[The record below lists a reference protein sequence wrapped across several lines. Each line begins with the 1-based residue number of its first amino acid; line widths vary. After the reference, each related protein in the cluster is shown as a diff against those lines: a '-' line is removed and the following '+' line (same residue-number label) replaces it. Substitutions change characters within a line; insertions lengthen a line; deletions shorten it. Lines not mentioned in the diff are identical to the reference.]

1 MTHTSARVKRAVAI
15 AALAAALCAA
25 AVIVAPWMQRLYD
38 PALREKF
45 ISYVDSL
52 GAPGYALMFGLQIL
66 QVIVAIIPGEPVEL
80 MAGVLCGGPGGL
92 VLCLAGSALAS
103 AAVFALM
110 RRLGPPLLD
119 RIFRKKRLEEYGFMR
134 DSRKLELVTLILFLM
149 PATPKDM
156 LTYVAG
162 TTPLSMHRFLIIS
175 TLARIPS
182 VASSTFIGDSV
193 LSGRW
198 HIAIIIAIIT
208 IGLGLIGIFFREPA
222 MAFCRRHSRRRNSGA
237 GRGDHNA

>member
-1 MTHTSARVKRAVAI
+1 MINTSARTKRAVAI

-25 AVIVAPWMQRLYD
+25 AVIFAPLIQKLCD

-45 ISYVDSL
+45 TEYVDSL
-52 GAPGYALMFGLQIL
+52 GAPGYALMLGLQIL
-66 QVIVAIIPGEPVEL
+66 QVFVAIIPGEPVEL
-80 MAGVLCGGPGGL
+80 MAGVICGGLGGL

-103 AAVFALM
+103 AAVFMVM
-110 RRLGPPLLD
+110 RRLGPPLLN
-119 RIFRKKRLEEYGFMR
+119 RIFRKKRLEEYSFMQ
-134 DSRKLELVTLILFLM
+134 DSRKLELVTLVLFLM

-162 TTPLSMHRFLIIS
+162 TTPISLRRFLIIT

-198 HIAIIIAIIT
+198 HVAIIIAVIT

-222 MAFCRRHSRRRNSGA
+222 MEFCRRHSRRRHPDED
-237 GRGDHNA
+237 GRDA

>member
-1 MTHTSARVKRAVAI
+1 MIYTRARVKRAVAI
-15 AALAAALCAA
+15 FALAAALCAA
-25 AVIVAPWMQRLYD
+25 ALICAPLIQNLYD

-45 ISYVDSL
+45 MAYVDSL
-52 GAPGYALMFGLQIL
+52 GTPGYALMLGLQVL

-80 MAGVLCGGPGGL
+80 MAGALFGGL
-92 VLCLAGSALAS
+92 GGLILCLAGSALAS
-103 AAVFALM
+103 AAVFVLM

-134 DSRKLELVTLILFLM
+134 DSRKLELVTLVLFLL

-162 TTPLSMHRFLIIS
+162 TTPISMSRFIIIS

-198 HIAIIIAIIT
+198 HMAIIIAIIT
-208 IGLGLIGIFFREPA
+208 TGLGLVGIFFREQA
-222 MAFCRRHSRRRNSGA
+222 MAFCQRHSRRRRA
-237 GRGDHNA
+237 GTGGGRRDA

>member
-1 MTHTSARVKRAVAI
+1 MIHTNVRARRAIAA

-25 AVIVAPWMQRLYD
+25 AVLVAPWIQTLYD

-45 ISYVDSL
+45 TAYVDSL
-52 GAPGYALMFGLQIL
+52 GAAGYALMFGLQVM

-80 MAGVLCGGPGGL
+80 MAGALYGGPGGL
-92 VLCLAGSALAS
+92 VLCLSGSALAS
-103 AAVFALM
+103 AAIFMLM
-110 RRLGPPLLD
+110 RRVGPALLK

-134 DSRKLELVTLILFLM
+134 DSRRLELVTLILFLT
-149 PATPKDM
+149 PGTPKDM

-162 TTPLSMHRFLIIS
+162 TTPVSMSRFIIIS

-208 IGLGLIGIFFREPA
+208 ICLGLIGIFFREPA
-222 MAFCRRHSRRRNSGA
+222 MAFCRRHSRRRNA
-237 GRGDHNA
+237 GVGGGMRSE